1 MRVTIFGATG
11 LLGKELVRAWAGDE
25 VTGFG
30 SKDADLRNAEQV
42 NSVVQSTRPDWIVLA
57 AAYTDVDGCEINE
70 QVARNIN
77 YRGAVH
83 VAEAAR
89 QAGAK
94 LLFVSTDYVFDGSKN
109 VPYECTEPRNPKSI
123 YGKWKAEAEIKLTE
137 LLPQCLILRTSW
149 LFGTGGK
156 CFPDT
161 ILKLAATRPAI
172 DVVND
177 QRGSPTY
184 AADLASAII
193 QLCRKEAS
201 GIVHATNRGDC
212 TWFEFAREILAKSG
226 SKTIVRPTTSDKFVR
241 AAERPKYSV
250 LSSSSLEKYSIAM
263 PSWQDA
269 LSRYFQERGE

>member
-11 LLGKELVRAWAGDE
+11 LLGKELMRGWNDDE
-25 VTGFG
+25 VIGLG
-30 SKDADLRNAEQV
+30 SNDADLRNAEQV
-42 NSVVQSTRPDWIVLA
+42 SRLVQSTRPDWIVLA

-70 QVARNIN
+70 QLARNIN
-77 YRGAVH
+77 YGGAVH
-83 VAEAAR
+83 VAEAAKR
-89 QAGAK
+89 AGAR

-109 VPYECTEPRNPKSI
+109 VPYETTDARQPRSV
-123 YGKWKAEAEIKLTE
+123 YGKWKAEAEIKLIE
-137 LLPQCLILRTSW
+137 LLPQCVVLRTSW

-161 ILKLAATRPAI
+161 ILKLAAARPSI
-172 DVVND
+172 EVVND

-184 AADLASAII
+184 AVDLASAII

-212 TWFEFAREILAKSG
+212 TWFEFAREIVAKSG
-226 SKTIVRPTTSDKFVR
+226 SNTIVRPTTSDKFVR

-250 LSSSSLEKYSIAM
+250 LSPSSLEKYTIAM
-263 PSWQDA
+263 SSWKDA
-269 LSRYFQERGE
+269 LSRYLQERAE

>member
-11 LLGKELVRAWAGDE
+11 LLGKELMRGWNDDE
-25 VTGFG
+25 VTGLG
-30 SKDADLRNAEQV
+30 SNDADLRNAEQV
-42 NSVVQSTRPDWIVLA
+42 SRLVQSTRPDWIVLA

-70 QVARNIN
+70 QLARNIN
-77 YRGAVH
+77 YGGAVH
-83 VAEAAR
+83 VAEAAKR
-89 QAGAK
+89 AHAR

-109 VPYECTEPRNPKSI
+109 IPYETTDARQPRSV
-123 YGKWKAEAEIKLTE
+123 YGKWKAEAEIKLIE
-137 LLPQCLILRTSW
+137 LLPECVVLRTSW

-161 ILKLAATRPAI
+161 ILKLAATRPSI
-172 DVVND
+172 EVVND

-184 AADLASAII
+184 AVDLASAII

-212 TWFEFAREILAKSG
+212 TWFEFAQEILAKSG

-250 LSSSSLEKYSIAM
+250 LSPRSLEKYAIVM

-269 LSRYFQERGE
+269 LSRYLQERVE

>member
-11 LLGKELVRAWAGDE
+11 LLGKELMRGWNDAA
-25 VTGFG
+25 VTGLG
-30 SKDADLRNAEQV
+30 SNDADLRNAEQV
-42 NSVVQSTRPDWIVLA
+42 SRLVQSTRPDWIVLA

-70 QVARNIN
+70 QLARNIN
-77 YRGAVH
+77 YGGAVH
-83 VAEAAR
+83 VAEAAKR
-89 QAGAK
+89 AHAR

-109 VPYECTEPRNPKSI
+109 IPYETTDARQPRSV
-123 YGKWKAEAEIKLTE
+123 YGKWKAEAEIKLIE
-137 LLPQCLILRTSW
+137 LLPECVVLRTSW

-161 ILKLAATRPAI
+161 ILKLAATRPSI
-172 DVVND
+172 EVVND

-184 AADLASAII
+184 AVDLASAII

-212 TWFEFAREILAKSG
+212 TWFEFAREIVAKSG
-226 SKTIVRPTTSDKFVR
+226 SNTIVRPTTSDKFVR

-250 LSSSSLEKYSIAM
+250 LSPSSLEKYAIAM

-269 LSRYFQERGE
+269 LSKYLQERAQ

>member
-11 LLGKELVRAWAGDE
+11 LLGKELMRGWNDDE
-25 VTGFG
+25 VTGLG
-30 SKDADLRNAEQV
+30 SNDADLRNAEQV
-42 NSVVQSTRPDWIVLA
+42 SRLVQSTRPDWIVLA

-70 QVARNIN
+70 QLARNIN
-77 YRGAVH
+77 YGGAVH
-83 VAEAAR
+83 VAEAAKR
-89 QAGAK
+89 AHAR

-109 VPYECTEPRNPKSI
+109 IPYETTDARQPRSV
-123 YGKWKAEAEIKLTE
+123 YGKWKAEAEIKLIE
-137 LLPQCLILRTSW
+137 LLPECVVLRTSW

-161 ILKLAATRPAI
+161 ILKLAATRPSI
-172 DVVND
+172 EVVND

-184 AADLASAII
+184 AVDLASAII

-212 TWFEFAREILAKSG
+212 TWFEFAQEIVAKS
-226 SKTIVRPTTSDKFVR
+226 SSNTIVRPTTSDKFVR

-250 LSSSSLEKYSIAM
+250 LSPSSLEKYAIAM

-269 LSRYFQERGE
+269 LSKYLQERAQ